1 MDIKYELLADTL
13 SDVVRKKV
21 EEAFANLK
29 DWTEATSMVMLY
41 EIWEVIEDKN
51 LSDSDIVKRIADIY
65 KKHNVDCSVH
75 SV

>member
-1 MDIKYELLADTL
+1 MLADTL

-41 EIWEVIEDKN
+41 EIWKVIADKN
-51 LSDSDIVKRIADIY
+51 LSDSDTVKGIIDIY